1 MSLPIYVDLCRF
13 MSMATDIGLER
24 HMSPA
29 TYVTRVATYV
39 NGPTYVDDATDICRF
54 LYVKICRLMSVFAV
68 LCNILTYVSAPNISR
83 ELPAPNECQQCVTV
97 VQMSTRNT

>member
-13 MSMATDIGLER
+13 MSMATDIGRPLER

-39 NGPTYVDDATDICRF
+39 NGPTYVDDATDIKP
-54 LYVKICRLMSVFAV
+54 YVAFA
-68 LCNILTYVSAPNISR
+68 TYKSKTDR
-83 ELPAPNECQQCVTV
+83 HK
-97 VQMSTRNT
+97 

>member
-13 MSMATDIGLER
+13 MSMATDIGRPLER

-39 NGPTYVDDATDICRF
+39 DGPTYVDDATDICRKSDISRKPTDISKMST
-54 LYVKICRLMSVFAV
+54 YVGVCRLMSRTD
-68 LCNILTYVSAPNISR
+68 IG
-83 ELPAPNECQQCVTV
+83 QCTP
-97 VQMSTRNT
+97 T